1 MSDSIFT
8 RLSAAPFP
16 MCSWQGLR
24 ASGTPPPR
32 CPHGSPPDA
41 DADLTFDQTAWGDSG
56 VYYCSVVSAQD
67 LQGNNEAYA
76 ELIVLGE
83 WAGP

>member
-1 MSDSIFT
+1 MSGPQDE
-8 RLSAAPFP
+8 
-16 MCSWQGLR
+16 GLN
-24 ASGTPPPR
+24 PPPLPQPR
-32 CPHGSPPDA
+32 SPQAPLQRRALTRVPPAA

-83 WAGP
+83 PGS

>member
-1 MSDSIFT
+1 MALT
-8 RLSAAPFP
+8 RL
-16 MCSWQGLR
+16 
-24 ASGTPPPR
+24 PPA
-32 CPHGSPPDA
+32 A

-83 WAGP
+83 SGS

>member
-1 MSDSIFT
+1 MSGPQDEGLNPLPQSP
-8 RLSAAPFP
+8 SPHAP
-16 MCSWQGLR
+16 LR
-24 ASGTPPPR
+24 RMALTCLPPA
-32 CPHGSPPDA
+32 A

-83 WAGP
+83 SGS

>member
-1 MSDSIFT
+1 MTCLTFPRSVCSPT
-8 RLSAAPFP
+8 PCPLPWCPCGRLP
-16 MCSWQGLR
+16 C
-24 ASGTPPPR
+24 
-32 CPHGSPPDA
+32 CYPHWSPDA

-56 VYYCSVVSAQD
+56 VYYCSVVSTQD

-83 WAGP
+83 WAGC